1 MPAKKKP
8 VVEVADSEY
17 QPTKAELEEDV
28 SIDASPEDLLKAVVQ
43 DVQIKITKKKRD
55 SSK

>member
-17 QPTKAELEEDV
+17 QPTKAELDE
-28 SIDASPEDLLKAVVQ
+28 DASP
-43 DVQIKITKKKRD
+43 
-55 SSK
+55 